1 MVILLPPSEGKA
13 SGGKGLWRPTSGS
26 FGKALAEARTEVAQG
41 LAHTPASALKVRGET
56 AQHAL
61 SANQGLFQAPS
72 LKAADRYTGVV
83 YQGLS
88 VGSLDAELH
97 ERAHKSVVVVSGLLG
112 LTRLGEATPDYRAPM
127 DATVSDVG
135 KLANYWRPVLA
146 PVFERLA
153 RKDLVIDLLTQV
165 HRGAVI
171 PTAKNWVS
179 IDFIHPTLKGGH
191 AAKFAKGQ
199 LARWLLDHEVSKI
212 STWRSDGWRAVVR

>member
-1 MVILLPPSEGKA
+1 MIILLPPSEGKA

-26 FGKALAEARTEVAQG
+26 FGKALADARIEVAQG
-41 LAHTPASALKVRGET
+41 LGRTPASALKVRGET

-61 SANQGLFQAPS
+61 SANQRLFQAPS

-97 ERAHKSVVVVSGLLG
+97 ERALKSVVVVSGLLG

-127 DATVSDVG
+127 DATVSNVG
-135 KLANYWRPVLA
+135 KLTNFWRPMVSPLLQ
-146 PVFERLA
+146 RLA
-153 RKDLVIDLLTQV
+153 QKEVVIDLLTQA
-165 HRGAVI
+165 HRGAVD
-171 PTAKNWVS
+171 PSSANWVT
-179 IDFIHPTLKGGH
+179 IDFVHPTLRGGH

-199 LARWLLDHEVSKI
+199 LARWLLAHEVSQVSK
-212 STWRSDGWRAVVR
+212 WRSEGWRAVVR